1 METFDALTTTT
12 DLSDETNLSGGL
24 TARSFMKNTESRAES
39 RFASIEE
46 TLSEPFRAVARAID
60 DLVVRYQL
68 PDHTELNRQRFPW
81 AAGLLST
88 PAFYASR
95 LWEYPYAVISAELEP
110 GMTCADIGCGMTGFT
125 PYLKEVAGCD
135 VTGVDPDIFE
145 EGIKYGG
152 HGVNQTFLR
161 ATGLNVRQGFMEAL
175 PLEDES
181 QDRVFCISV
190 IEHVPHDIARRGMQE
205 MARVLRPGGRA
216 IVTMDV
222 NMWSEINRPLD
233 LVWES
238 GLTLPGGLDLRW
250 PRRRFGIFA
259 DGQQPADV
267 IGFVLYKEAATVE
280 TQYRNEGET
289 VEEIPLHLVPTLL
302 PHPAPSDAAP
312 AEPTPRPLWRRV
324 GGRLLREARKVG
336 SGAK

>member
-1 METFDALTTTT
+1 M
-12 DLSDETNLSGGL
+12 
-24 TARSFMKNTESRAES
+24 TAIEHLAES

-46 TLSEPFRAVARAID
+46 TLSEPYLAVSRTINE
-60 DLVVRYQL
+60 LVVRYGL
-68 PDHTELNRQRFPW
+68 PDHTELNRERFPW
-81 AAGLLST
+81 AQGILRA

-95 LWEYPYAVISAELEP
+95 LWEYPYAILSADLKP
-110 GMTCADIGCGMTGFT
+110 ALSCADIGCGMTGFT
-125 PYLKEVAGCD
+125 PYLKEVAGCE

-152 HGVNQTFLR
+152 HGVSRTFLQT
-161 ATGLNVRQGFMEAL
+161 TGLRVLEGDMENL
-175 PLEDES
+175 PLADNS

-190 IEHVPHDIARRGMQE
+190 IEHVPHAVARRGMQE
-205 MARVLRPGGRA
+205 MARVLKPGGLA

-250 PRRRFGIFA
+250 PKRRFGIFC

-267 IGFVLYKEAATVE
+267 IGFVLHKADETVE
-280 TQYRNEGET
+280 TQYHVDGER
-289 VEEIPLHLVPTLL
+289 VPEVPLHLVPTLTL
-302 PHPAPSDAAP
+302 RQEASSDASA
-312 AEPTPRPLWRRV
+312 AANPRPLWQRV
-324 GGRLLREARKVG
+324 GGRILREARKV
-336 SGAK
+336 SSDPK

>member
-1 METFDALTTTT
+1 MSSIERL
-12 DLSDETNLSGGL
+12 
-24 TARSFMKNTESRAES
+24 AES

-46 TLSEPFRAVARAID
+46 TLSEPFLAVARRID
-60 DLVVRYQL
+60 ELVVRHGL
-68 PDHTELNRQRFPW
+68 PDHTELNQERFPW
-81 AAGLLST
+81 AQGLLST

-95 LWEYPYAVISAELEP
+95 LWEYPYAILSAELKP
-110 GMTCADIGCGMTGFT
+110 AMTCADIGCGMTGFT
-125 PYLKEVAGCD
+125 PYLKDVAGCD
-135 VTGVDPDIFE
+135 VTGVDPDIFD

-152 HGVNQTFLR
+152 HGVNQAFIQ
-161 ATGLNVRQGFMEAL
+161 ATGLKVLQGFMEAL
-175 PLEDES
+175 PLEDNS

-205 MARVLRPGGRA
+205 MARVLKPGGRA

-250 PRRRFGIFA
+250 PKRRFGIFC

-267 IGFVLYKEAATVE
+267 IGFVLHKADATVE
-280 TQYRNEGET
+280 TQYHVGNERVPE
-289 VEEIPLHLVPTLL
+289 VPLHLVPTLMVQ
-302 PHPAPSDAAP
+302 AEASNGQP
-312 AEPTPRPLWRRV
+312 AEANARPLWRRV
-324 GGRLLREARKVG
+324 GGRILREARKVG
-336 SGAK
+336 SNSK